1 MKKLLLSIILILNA
15 VAIFATT
22 YYISPTGNDANAGTQ
37 AAPWKTLSKA
47 VNTVRTPGD
56 IIHVISGTY
65 TESQQL
71 DLAVGV
77 SIEGDGAAST
87 IIKSTKTGDWST
99 FLNVESGS
107 VTNGNQSISNLTL
120 DGGYVSESNFKT
132 WTGVWVTFRSN
143 VTLQNCNIINFY
155 DRGVIFNGN
164 GDNRSTIPVD
174 PKVYTTN
181 NKVINCTFTNTA
193 RNSPNY
199 IAGQLNIGGQ
209 KDMII
214 SGNVMT
220 QTQRVAGKNG
230 ELIKYWGSG
239 YNIGCKILNNTL
251 KKANFTSNQYNGS
264 NGDWNFAIE
273 LFNQSG
279 LEIANNNIQ
288 GSIDLNYNRKGA
300 YPYSVWIHDNVGDHN
315 PVNNKEEAGIIFE
328 FETDFAIVENN
339 KFLNNGM
346 GITFNIRT
354 PNEKGGYNNPKP
366 VGGYSATTNVR
377 ISNNLFYGYG
387 TNTYGN
393 CCASVGIQFL
403 TEGDTKDGYVR
414 NLQISNNT
422 FVNRTG
428 NPAVSGIDLSH
439 FTASAASTDG
449 ITITSNIFQG
459 FSGQYLE
466 GGSTKML
473 NTVTSGNLLWQ
484 NGNNNNPSWTGS
496 LTNTGNVVANP
507 NLDANFISPLPYGYK
522 PAGTTP
528 PLPCTYTYSA
538 WGPCVNGIQSRT
550 VTSFTPAGCV
560 GTPVLT
566 QSCTVVNPPCV
577 YTYSAWGECIN
588 GVQTRTVVSV
598 SPANCIGTPVLSQ
611 TCTVAPPPASDTTF
625 CTIILHG
632 PNLTRTAV
640 TYFVKKADGLLYDN
654 TGRVRKIYLYRK
666 TTVGGW
672 HKINLVTNQFEFY
685 Y

>member
-87 IIKSTKTGDWST
+87 IIKSTKSGDWSN
-99 FLNVESGS
+99 FLSLESGS
-107 VTNGNQSISNLTL
+107 VTNGNQTISGITF

-132 WTGVWVTFRSN
+132 WVGIWVTKRSN
-143 VTLQNCNIINFY
+143 VTIQNCTIVGFY
-155 DRGVIFNGN
+155 DSGVILSGN
-164 GDNRSTIPVD
+164 GETASTVPID
-174 PKVYTTN
+174 PKVYTTG
-181 NKVINCTFTNTA
+181 NKVINCTFTNTS
-193 RNSPNY
+193 RNHPGA
-199 IAGQLNIGGQ
+199 IVGQLCIGGQ
-209 KDMII
+209 KDLLV
-214 SGNVMT
+214 SGNTMT

-230 ELIKYWGSG
+230 ELIKYFGSG
-239 YNIGCKILNNTL
+239 YNLGCRIINNTL
-251 KKANFTSNQYNGS
+251 KRSNFTSNQFNGS

-279 LEIANNNIQ
+279 LEIANNTIQ

-328 FETDFAIVENN
+328 FETDAAIVENN

-366 VGGYSATTNVR
+366 VGGYSATTNVSIR
-377 ISNNLFYGYG
+377 NNLFYGYG

-403 TEGDTKDGYVR
+403 TEGDSKDGYVR
-414 NLQISNNT
+414 SLLIDRNT

-428 NPAVSGIDLSH
+428 NPAVSGLDLSH
-439 FTASAASTDG
+439 FTAAAASTNG
-449 ITITSNIFQG
+449 ITISNNIFQG
-459 FSGQYLE
+459 FSSQYLE
-466 GGSTKML
+466 GGSNKML
-473 NTVTSGNLLWQ
+473 NTVTNNNLLWQ
-484 NGNNNNPSWTGS
+484 NGNNNNPAWMGS
-496 LTNTGNVVANP
+496 LTNTGNVITNP

-522 PAGTTP
+522 PSGTVTP
-528 PLPCTYTYSA
+528 PPACTSWIFGAWSA
-538 WGPCVNGIQSRT
+538 CVNGFQQRSLL
-550 VTSFTPAGCV
+550 SASPLGCV
-560 GTPVLT
+560 G
-566 QSCTVVNPPCV
+566 NPPADSLTRACTIV
-577 YTYSAWGECIN
+577 IN
-588 GVQTRTVVSV
+588 
-598 SPANCIGTPVLSQ
+598 
-611 TCTVAPPPASDTTF
+611 PPPVNDTTY
-625 CTIILHG
+625 CSVILHG
-632 PNLTRTAV
+632 SNLTRRV
-640 TYFVKKADGLLYDN
+640 VSFFVKKADGFYYDN
-654 TGRVRKIYLYRK
+654 SGVKREVYLFKSLASKWYYLNSTDK
-666 TTVGGW
+666 
-672 HKINLVTNQFEFY
+672 KFY
-685 Y
+685 LLF